1 MYDFFIGRQPVYDD
15 KLDVFAYELLFR
27 SNEAEQARTSSPKA
41 ATSQV
46 ILNTMMEMGW
56 ERMVGN
62 RFAFIKVTRDFILSD
77 LIMLLDK
84 GRMVLEISENTPPDD
99 EVVAALGTLATEG
112 YSIALD
118 NFIYD
123 DAKLPFLHVAGFVKL
138 NVLSLGADALRKQV
152 ELLRQHNV
160 KLVAGKVE
168 TETDF
173 KLCDE
178 LGIDYFQGNFLT
190 KPNIVKDKRLPANR
204 ISVLQLLE
212 KLQNPKVQL
221 RDIGNLVREDL
232 YLSYR
237 LLRYINSSYFGFTRK
252 VESIQHAM
260 IMVGLERIRVWVSL
274 IALSKL
280 DDKPNA
286 LLITALSRAKMCEL
300 MAVSSNKDNIES
312 YFTVGLFSVLDAIME
327 RPMSVLLDV
336 LPLSQ
341 EVNKALMNREG
352 DMGTALQCVIDYE
365 QGKWDAIKFDELDNR
380 AIVGSY
386 VHSLDWASE
395 LGADLLGS

>member
-1 MYDFFIGRQPVYDD
+1 MYDFFIGRQVIYDD
-15 KLDVFAYELLFR
+15 KLAVFGYTLLLH
-27 SNEAEQARTSSPKA
+27 SNDTDQIHRQE
-41 ATSQV
+41 SQSTASQ
-46 ILNTMMEMGW
+46 IMLNTMLEMGW
-56 ERMVGN
+56 ENMVGN
-62 RFAFIKVTRDFILSD
+62 RRAFIKVSRDFILSD
-77 LIMLLDK
+77 LIMFLDK
-84 GRMVLEISENTPPDD
+84 ERMVLEISENTPPDD
-99 EVVAALGTLATEG
+99 EVVAALGVLATEG
-112 YSIALD
+112 YSIALS
-118 NFIYD
+118 NFLYD
-123 DAKLPFLHVAGFVKL
+123 EAKRPFLDIADFVKL
-138 NVLSLGADALRKQV
+138 DVSSLGVDVLREQI
-152 ELLRQHNV
+152 ELLRKYNV
-160 KLVAGKVE
+160 QLIANMVE
-168 TETDF
+168 TQRDF

-178 LGIDYFQGNFLT
+178 LGMDYFQGNFLT
-190 KPNIVKDKRLPANR
+190 RPNIIKDKRLPANR

-221 RDIGNLVREDL
+221 RDIGSLVREDL

-237 LLRYINSSYFGFTRK
+237 LLRYINSSYFGFPRK

-286 LLITALSRAKMCEL
+286 LLVTALSRAKMCEL
-300 MAVSSNKDNIES
+300 LAVSSNKDNIES

-327 RPMSVLLDV
+327 RPMSDLLDT

-341 EVNKALMNREG
+341 DVNRALLNREG
-352 DMGTALQCVIDYE
+352 VMGMALQCVLDYE
-365 QGKWDAIKFDELDNR
+365 QGKWNTIKFDDLDNR
-380 AIVGSY
+380 KIVGSY